1 MSMSKWDLDQ
11 KKSFTKAMGK
21 KRLRFARGGRVPKQ
35 DHKSRVADLLEQHGE
50 TLQKFADGS
59 YVQALNTPGVSQA
72 DTAPRGPAQTVTRN
86 SPAGDFGKG
95 YMDYAKHF
103 YTGDW
108 GKAPQDIQGML
119 NPLLNSSQNQ
129 FQATAAPIQQGTNAD
144 QLNQAYTNSQGGLG
158 AQNEFVNQ
166 LAGQNGIQNQTDVYN
181 QMQNIAQGRGPNPA
195 QAMLNQAT
203 GANVANQAAL
213 MAGQRGSAAN
223 AGLMARQAAQTG
235 AGIQQ
240 NAAGQGATMQAN
252 QSLDAQNQLAGIAQ
266 NQVNQQGQ
274 AITGYNT
281 AAQNEQNTLQNANT
295 AYNNSQVGMQSNLNN
310 VNGQISQGNQSAQ
323 NGMFGG
329 IMKSGSSLMSSFM
342 ARGGEVG
349 TANLGTGNYTSSS
362 PGGGPS
368 IGSMG
373 TSPDMGAAFKDAI
386 NVPKKKKDSD
396 EEEDES
402 DNTGVTATG
411 TGNGGVGAG
420 SSRISSSIFADGG
433 EVGDANVGSGNYTPS
448 SSGSAPSIG
457 SMAAPPSD
465 SGGGGGGIGSLLGL
479 LALAAHGGE
488 VPHHEHLH
496 NYFSGGGKVP
506 AMVSPGEVY
515 LSPEKVRQVV
525 EEGKNPMKIGH
536 KVGGKA
542 AKKNDSYANDTVPAT
557 LEEGGVVIPRH
568 ITTHKMSAEKA
579 ELFVHRAIARKKA
592 RK

>member
-1 MSMSKWDLDQ
+1 MSAWDLKQ

-21 KRLRFARGGRVPKQ
+21 KRARFARGGRVPKQ
-35 DHKSRVADLLEQHGE
+35 DPHSRVADLLEQHGE

-59 YVQALNTPGVSQA
+59 YVQALNSPGVSQA
-72 DTAPRGPAQTVTRN
+72 DTGPRSSAPTTVAPN
-86 SPAGDFGKG
+86 NMIGDFGKG

-108 GKAPQDIQGML
+108 GKAPQDIQEML

-144 QLNQAYTNSQGGLG
+144 QLNQGYTDAIGGLG
-158 AQNEFVNQ
+158 AQNQFMNQ

-203 GANVANQAAL
+203 GANVSNQAAL

-223 AGLMARQAAQTG
+223 AGLIARQAAQTG

-240 NAAGQGATMQAN
+240 NSAGQGATMQAN

-295 AYNNSQVGMQSNLNN
+295 SYNNAQVGMQSNLNN
-310 VNGQISQGNQSAQ
+310 VNGQISQGNQSAK
-323 NGMFGG
+323 NGMLGG
-329 IMKSGSSLMSSFM
+329 IMNGGSSMLSSFM
-342 ARGGEVG
+342 AKGGEVG
-349 TANLGTGNYTSSS
+349 SANVGTGSYISSNSSS
-362 PGGGPS
+362 GPS

-373 TSPDMGAAFKDAI
+373 TSPDMGVALKDAI
-386 NVPKKKKDSD
+386 NTPKKKKSPS
-396 EEEDES
+396 ED
-402 DNTGVTATG
+402 TVVTATG

-420 SSRISSSIFADGG
+420 SARISSAIFADGG
-433 EVGDANVGSGNYTPS
+433 EVSDNVGTANVGSGNYIPS
-448 SSGSAPSIG
+448 SSGPAPSIG

-465 SGGGGGGIGSLLGL
+465 GGGGGGAGIGSLLGL

-488 VPHHEHLH
+488 VPHHERLH
-496 NYFSGGGKVP
+496 NYFSDGGKVP

-525 EEGKNPMKIGH
+525 EEGKNPMKIGQH
-536 KVGGKA
+536 FKGKA
-542 AKKNDSYANDTVPAT
+542 KKKNDSYANDTVPMT